1 MHDKRTI
8 TLCVSS
14 PFSATEGR
22 NFSLDQE
29 FKAIR
34 YTLTVTLHDARSFSY
49 AQDTDLQI
57 NGQPALFHHV
67 ERNTLTRVQ

>member
-1 MHDKRTI
+1 VGFCNR
-8 TLCVSS
+8 
-14 PFSATEGR
+14 F
-22 NFSLDQE
+22 LDQE